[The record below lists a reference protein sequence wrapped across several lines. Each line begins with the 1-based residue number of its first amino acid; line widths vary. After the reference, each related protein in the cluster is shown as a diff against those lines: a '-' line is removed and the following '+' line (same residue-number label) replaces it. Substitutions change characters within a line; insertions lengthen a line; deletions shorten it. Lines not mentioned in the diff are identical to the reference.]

1 MRLIDRAGHVPDH
14 HRDREPTA
22 AWSEHRQSAGVNV
35 VTPGEGETHDP
46 QSHSRRA
53 ARART
58 SRGTPAGGRPAT
70 TDCPRLSGPAHP
82 DAPSSPTDRAHAG
95 ATWRTT
101 AVLRPTRDARGRIG

>member
-1 MRLIDRAGHVPDH
+1 MRLIYRDGHVPDR

-22 AWSEHRQSAGVNV
+22 AWSEPSQSAGVNV

-46 QSHSRRA
+46 QSHSRRD

-70 TDCPRLSGPAHP
+70 TDCPRLAGSAHAG
-82 DAPSSPTDRAHAG
+82 APSSPAHRARAD
-95 ATWRTT
+95 ATWST
-101 AVLRPTRDARGRIG
+101 